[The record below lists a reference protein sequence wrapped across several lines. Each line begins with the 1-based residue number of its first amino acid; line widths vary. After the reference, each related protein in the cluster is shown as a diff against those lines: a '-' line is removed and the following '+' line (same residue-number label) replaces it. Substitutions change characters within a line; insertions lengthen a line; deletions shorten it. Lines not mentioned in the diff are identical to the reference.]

1 MRYWVAR
8 KTWQIN
14 YGNLGNLY
22 ETCSDLDKAEVMY
35 EKSLKL
41 FQTIDS
47 PKAEIVEHQLLD
59 LRKHSK

>member
-1 MRYWVAR
+1 MAN
-8 KTWQIN
+8 N

-22 ETCSDLDKAEVMY
+22 ETRSDLDKAEVMY

-47 PKAEIVEHQLLD
+47 PKA
-59 LRKHSK
+59 